1 MASSIKIKTLTEPTV
16 FPVDLYDAKDQA
28 VIEHSNNDA
37 QLEAMIAAA
46 TSHVETVTGQSLVMQ
61 QKRLYL
67 DKFSDAIYLPKGP
80 VQAIQQVQYID
91 TDGVTQT
98 LASSVYQFD
107 DVEPYL
113 RLAYNRSWPD
123 HRYQANAVWIDYW
136 CGYYDASSSP
146 IDLTAKIPAALKHA
160 VLMLVAEFDRNREAR
175 NELET
180 YDNPAFDALVA
191 PYRVYL
197 Q

>member
-1 MASSIKIKTLTEPTV
+1 MASFTKVKTLTEPTV
-16 FPVDLYDAKDQA
+16 YPVDLDEAKAQA
-28 VIEHSNNDA
+28 VIDHSDNDA
-37 QLEAMIAAA
+37 QLYAMLAAA

-113 RLAYNRSWPD
+113 RLAYGQSWPYP
-123 HRYQANAVWIDYW
+123 RYQANAVWIDYW

-146 IDLTAKIPAALKHA
+146 IDLTTKIPAALKHA